1 MADTYQQNRD
11 TRRAAIIAKLGL
23 PNDGT
28 AWSYEQRTAY
38 LKASA
43 AYTLAAPA
51 QFTAD
56 DLAIARRVLGAT
68 FEPLETY
75 TVTDAAKDFGE
86 EFARQ
91 AVSINDA
98 VNPLAEA
105 NRAGFA
111 STLKWT
117 LVAGVLIYVAIKAG
131 ALDAL
136 MGRKGP
142 AA

>member
-23 PNDGT
+23 SSDAST
-28 AWSYEQRTAY
+28 WSYEQRTAY

-56 DLAIARRVLGAT
+56 DLALARRVLGAT

-75 TVTDAAKDFGE
+75 TVADAAKDFGE
-86 EFARQ
+86 EFAAQ

-142 AA
+142 AK

>member
-1 MADTYQQNRD
+1 MADNYQQNRD
-11 TRRAAIIAKLGL
+11 TRKAAIIAQLGL
-23 PNDGT
+23 SSDAS
-28 AWSYEQRTAY
+28 AWSYDQRVAY

-43 AYTLAAPA
+43 AYTLASPA
-51 QFTAD
+51 QFSSD
-56 DLAIARRVLGAT
+56 DLALARKVLGAT

-75 TVTDAAKDFGE
+75 TVADAANDFGE

-91 AVSINDA
+91 AVAINDA

-105 NRAGFA
+105 NREGFA

-117 LVAGVLIYVAIKAG
+117 LIAGALLYVAIKAG

-142 AA
+142 AK